1 MERLWIW
8 FKILPIENIKKI
20 NILEKYNDISKVYSL
35 SDKELINLGLTNEEI
50 RSFNDIAI
58 CKQVDEIMKYNNNNG
73 VRILTIEDSLYPK
86 LLKEIYNP
94 PILLYYIGNVNIL
107 NSSSVSIFQGKKVD
121 IYGRKLLGYI
131 SNNLFKDNIKIVSRF
146 DEDDRKLFLNNDGD
160 KNIIVLSSGIHEK
173 LYCNKGVIITENE
186 YYIKGTTENILRRNR
201 ILTGL
206 AKELVIIQANV
217 FDGVSYILENALE
230 QNREVWVVP
239 GNIND
244 DTNVYT
250 NELLKHGVNV
260 LTNYKDL
267 LVYEQELKK

>member
-206 AKELVIIQANV
+206 AKELIIIQANV
-217 FDGVSYILENALE
+217 FDGVSYILDNALE

-267 LVYEQELKK
+267 LVYEQDLKK

>member
-20 NILEKYNDISKVYSL
+20 NILKKCNDINKVYSL

-206 AKELVIIQANV
+206 AKELIIIQANV
-217 FDGVSYILENALE
+217 FDGVSYILDNALE

-267 LVYEQELKK
+267 LVYEQDLKK

>member
-20 NILEKYNDISKVYSL
+20 NILKKCNDINKVYSL

-50 RSFNDIAI
+50 RCFNDIAI
-58 CKQVDEIMKYNNNNG
+58 CKQVDEIVKYNNNNG

-107 NSSSVSIFQGKKVD
+107 NSISVSIFQGKKVD

-206 AKELVIIQANV
+206 AKELIIIQANV
-217 FDGVSYILENALE
+217 FDGVSYILDNALE

-267 LVYEQELKK
+267 LVYEQDLKK

>member
-20 NILEKYNDISKVYSL
+20 NILKKCNDINKVYSL

-50 RSFNDIAI
+50 RCFNDIAI
-58 CKQVDEIMKYNNNNG
+58 CKQVDEIVKYNNNNG
-73 VRILTIEDSLYPK
+73 VRILTIEDSSYPK

-107 NSSSVSIFQGKKVD
+107 NSISVSIFQGKKVD

-206 AKELVIIQANV
+206 AKELIIIQANV
-217 FDGVSYILENALE
+217 FDGVSYILDNALE

-267 LVYEQELKK
+267 LVYEQDLKK

>member
-20 NILEKYNDISKVYSL
+20 NILEKYNDINKVYSL

-50 RSFNDIAI
+50 RCFNDIAI
-58 CKQVDEIMKYNNNNG
+58 CKQVDEIVKYNNNNG
-73 VRILTIEDSLYPK
+73 VRILTIEDSSYPK

-107 NSSSVSIFQGKKVD
+107 NSISVSIFQGKKVD

-260 LTNYKDL
+260 LTNYRDL
-267 LVYEQELKK
+267 LVYEQNLK

>member
-217 FDGVSYILENALE
+217 FDGVSYILDNALE

-267 LVYEQELKK
+267 LVYEQDLKK

>member
-260 LTNYKDL
+260 LTNYRDL
-267 LVYEQELKK
+267 LVYEQNLK